1 MVFLLNTFGKA
12 SVPIID
18 PIPFSSL
25 VVDYASVLRI
35 GLATF
40 SLLVLLGFDGIDSRS
55 NPCVLRSDATYLG
68 ACFRTFFSDS
78 HTLFALLGRCREN
91 YLFGCMGVAVA
102 RFLKGW

>member
-35 GLATF
+35 GLAIF
-40 SLLVLLGFDGIDSRS
+40 SLLVLLGFGGIDTRS
-55 NPCVLRSDATYLG
+55 NPYVLRSDATYLEVYS
-68 ACFRTFFSDS
+68 RTSFSDS
-78 HTLFALLGRCREN
+78 HTLFVLLGRCREN
-91 YLFGCMGVAVA
+91 YLFGYMGGAVA
-102 RFLKGW
+102 RLLRGL

>member
-25 VVDYASVLRI
+25 VVDYASALRI

-40 SLLVLLGFDGIDSRS
+40 SLLVLFGFGGIDSRS
-55 NPCVLRSDATYLG
+55 NPYVLRSDATYLESY
-68 ACFRTFFSDS
+68 FRTSFSDF
-78 HTLFALLGRCREN
+78 HTLFFLLGRCREN
-91 YLFGCMGVAVA
+91 YLFGYMGVEVA
-102 RFLKGW
+102 PLLRGW

>member
-35 GLATF
+35 GLAIF
-40 SLLVLLGFDGIDSRS
+40 SLLVLLGFGGIDSRS
-55 NPCVLRSDATYLG
+55 NPCVLRSGATYLE
-68 ACFRTFFSDS
+68 ACFQTSFQILIRSFSCLVVVEKATYS
-78 HTLFALLGRCREN
+78 
-91 YLFGCMGVAVA
+91 GVWA
-102 RFLKGW
+102 

>member
-12 SVPIID
+12 SVPIIN

-25 VVDYASVLRI
+25 VVDYASALRI

-40 SLLVLLGFDGIDSRS
+40 SLLVLLDFGGISSRS
-55 NPCVLRSDATYLG
+55 NPYVLRSDATYLEVYS
-68 ACFRTFFSDS
+68 RTSFSDS

-91 YLFGCMGVAVA
+91 YLFGYMGVAVA
-102 RFLKGW
+102 PLSRG

>member
-25 VVDYASVLRI
+25 VVDYASALRI

-40 SLLVLLGFDGIDSRS
+40 SLPVLLGFCGINSRS
-55 NPCVLRSDATYLG
+55 NPYVLRSGATYLES
-68 ACFRTFFSDS
+68 CFQTSFSDS
-78 HTLFALLGRCREN
+78 HRLFVLPGRCQGSNR
-91 YLFGCMGVAVA
+91 FGCMGVEVA
-102 RFLKGW
+102 PLLRGW

>member
-12 SVPIID
+12 SVPIIN

-25 VVDYASVLRI
+25 VVDYASALRI

-55 NPCVLRSDATYLG
+55 NPYVLRSDATYLEVYS
-68 ACFRTFFSDS
+68 RTSFSDS

-91 YLFGCMGVAVA
+91 YLFVSMGVAVA
-102 RFLKGW
+102 PLLRGW

>member
-25 VVDYASVLRI
+25 VVDYASALRI

-40 SLLVLLGFDGIDSRS
+40 SLLVLFGFCGINSHS
-55 NPCVLRSDATYLG
+55 NPCVLRSDATYLE
-68 ACFRTFFSDS
+68 AYSRTSFSDS
-78 HTLFALLGRCREN
+78 HTLFALHSRCREN
-91 YLFGCMGVAVA
+91 NLFGSMGVAVA
-102 RFLKGW
+102 PLLRGW

>member
-12 SVPIID
+12 SVPIIA
-18 PIPFSSL
+18 PIPFFSL
-25 VVDYASVLRI
+25 GVDYASALRI

-55 NPCVLRSDATYLG
+55 NPYVLRSDATYLEVYS
-68 ACFRTFFSDS
+68 RTSFSDS

-91 YLFGCMGVAVA
+91 YLFVSMGVAVA
-102 RFLKGW
+102 PLLRGW